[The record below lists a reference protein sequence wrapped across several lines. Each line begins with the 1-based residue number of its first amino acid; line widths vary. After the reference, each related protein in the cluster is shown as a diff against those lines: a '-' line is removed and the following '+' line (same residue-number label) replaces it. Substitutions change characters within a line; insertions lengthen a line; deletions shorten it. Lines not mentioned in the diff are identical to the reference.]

1 MLENSIYIQP
11 SIKFYSS
18 FDEALSADPEWD
30 QYLLF
35 KEEKW
40 EFKDLFAFLKTF
52 IVAEPGYGKTR
63 LLREIVPRASNEG
76 KKAILVESKKI
87 IEATVEK
94 SILNQ
99 LKNASAAKSDGF
111 ELKNEENIIICF
123 DALDE
128 VKLEDFS
135 RTVEKIK
142 SFLAEYKKITAI
154 ISCRWHFF
162 KRYKQLFADLDFR
175 YARIFPFS
183 TEQVK
188 SYLQRNTISQED
200 IEKIFDKLSF
210 RGRDLVIQT
219 PRYLELLVIYIK
231 DKGIENISEITKAN
245 LFEFFIYKKLELED
259 KNLNTQKRDLIKR
272 VLEKLAL
279 IMETYQIN
287 LLNKDELMSFFD
299 DLQSDLKLSL
309 LQQIPIEIFFGKTL
323 LKDNIDSIEF
333 DNTEFQEYLAAK
345 EITRLGKNIRT
356 IFELSVDPEIREIY
370 PSWFNTLGFV
380 VDLDI
385 SILKP
390 LLDFGRMSK
399 EGITQDEEY
408 HRFLTKVNVKRLPI
422 EERKAIFEQVFTYY
436 QSVLHWI
443 DWDIARN
450 LSYYFGKTQYDLVMY
465 YVDEGRFEDNDR
477 RFVCLGNVAQVV
489 GFLLERDIFDNEQ
502 KAYWKRKLI
511 EFATDRNEN
520 GVLQRNALF
529 ALGNLRDDTVIKKVE
544 SVWKS
549 EDELIRNNFLKLCM
563 EVNPHH
569 NLSIKYFVEGTKRES
584 IHARY
589 GLYEVTDGQAVKK
602 LLDAFISD
610 PSFLNQFIDQESIFK
625 DSDGKIIDNIKEAW
639 DSDIEGQL
647 QIIVQK
653 AFESRHWYKAR
664 ESKFI
669 EKIALILKSKD
680 KDYLFKLISQISKS
694 NSLKKNLYS
703 FLNLFSTLLEK
714 EQVKEFIAQLS
725 QFENGKRDALWTLQQ
740 IKFSKRPSAEKI
752 YEEGRNCFIHEYREA
767 ESNWEK
773 QGKEPSEEELLYTKF
788 RFKLEPEQGKYY
800 DGVFEFYLNNKDT
813 LDPLVT
819 TEEKD
824 RLKSLIEGSIFDQFD
839 PGEQDLEFT
848 KRNGGGTSYK
858 TNAYIH
864 IFGDCIQV
872 ASKLNLDITKYKKR
886 IINYVPFAYSEH
898 LEAIFSL
905 VKNVQPDEIKS
916 LLAVYKRKK
925 SDLWRFM
932 PDNFIRASERYVI
945 KEAVPVLRKFAVQ
958 QDFSIHDRLRALT
971 TSEFLTPDARYL
983 KKVFEQYEKDKKELR
998 KLAEKA
1004 NELLIEKH
1012 KDEEAISWR
1021 FNELRNRTFP
1031 FKEQTGVHSVSTHER
1046 ELREKEFAAPLM
1058 KLKHPQYEKQFLD
1071 LLGDSFNI
1079 LKMKE
1084 HWFYAQYLWQ
1094 VVYAYFD
1101 NLKEQRSYNPL
1112 SNLEKFVEK
1121 HSSDEGIN
1129 WFKYR
1134 LKELKRSYIMFI
1146 GKPTSVNECIQKYNK
1161 LKTQQ
1166 YMEIATPHDLY
1177 EKVKDVIDTDLRRWV
1192 ESEGAYSFIV
1202 GDKIF
1207 DAKKQSYEN
1216 LIQKTIKA
1224 QIEKAFLRRG
1234 FEVNI
1239 TREPQLLD
1247 DKRTDFLI
1255 FYGFIGPI
1263 LIEVKLSTSTDLIGS
1278 QKTLEGKPSYKSL
1291 SQYMNGFNAHFGVFL
1306 VFDNKKGTKRPEEWE
1321 THFVKIRNAYQKI
1334 DNVTVLGLKCI
1345 SI

>member
-1 MLENSIYIQP
+1 M
-11 SIKFYSS
+11 
-18 FDEALSADPEWD
+18 
-30 QYLLF
+30 
-35 KEEKW
+35 
-40 EFKDLFAFLKTF
+40 
-52 IVAEPGYGKTR
+52 
-63 LLREIVPRASNEG
+63 
-76 KKAILVESKKI
+76 
-87 IEATVEK
+87 
-94 SILNQ
+94 
-99 LKNASAAKSDGF
+99 
-111 ELKNEENIIICF
+111 
-123 DALDE
+123 
-128 VKLEDFS
+128 
-135 RTVEKIK
+135 
-142 SFLAEYKKITAI
+142 
-154 ISCRWHFF
+154 
-162 KRYKQLFADLDFR
+162 
-175 YARIFPFS
+175 
-183 TEQVK
+183 
-188 SYLQRNTISQED
+188 
-200 IEKIFDKLSF
+200 
-210 RGRDLVIQT
+210 IQT
-219 PRYLELLVIYIK
+219 PRYLEFLVSYIE
-231 DKGIENISEITKAN
+231 DKGIENVSEITKAN
-245 LFEFFIYKKLELED
+245 LFEFFIYRKLEMEDKKLD
-259 KNLNTQKRDLIKR
+259 RQRRDLIKR

-279 IMETYQIN
+279 IMETYQTN
-287 LLNKDELMSFFD
+287 LLKKDELMSFFD

-309 LQQIPIEIFFGKTL
+309 LQQIPIEIFFDKTL

-333 DNTEFQEYLAAK
+333 DNTEFQEYLVAK

-408 HRFLTKVNVKRLPI
+408 HRFLTKVDVKRLPI

-450 LSYYFGKTQYDLVMY
+450 LSYYFGKSQYDLVMY

-529 ALGNLRDDTVIKKVE
+529 ALGSLRDDTVIKKVE

-602 LLDAFISD
+602 LLDAFIRD
-610 PSFLNQFIDQESIFK
+610 PSFLNRFIDQESILK

-639 DSDIEGQL
+639 DSDIEGKLQL
-647 QIIVQK
+647 IVQK
-653 AFESRHWYKAR
+653 AFESRNWYRAKDS
-664 ESKFI
+664 EFI
-669 EKIALILKSKD
+669 KSIALLLKK
-680 KDYLFKLISQISKS
+680 KNENYLFNLISQIAESSDLRKS
-694 NSLKKNLYS
+694 
-703 FLNLFSTLLEK
+703 LFSFRNLSSALLEK
-714 EQVKEFIAQLS
+714 EQVGEFINQLS
-725 QFENGKRDALWTLQQ
+725 QFENGKRVALWTLQQ
-740 IKFSKRPSAEKI
+740 IKFSKRTDAEEI
-752 YEEGRNCFIHEYREA
+752 YEEGKNCFIHEYREA

-773 QGKEPSEEELLYTKF
+773 QAKKPSEGERLYTEF
-788 RFKLEPEQGKYY
+788 QSRLEPEKGKYSP
-800 DGVFEFYLNNKDT
+800 DVFKFYLNNKDT
-813 LDPLVT
+813 LTPLIT
-819 TEEKD
+819 KNEED
-824 RLKSLIEGSIFDQFD
+824 RLKSLIEESIFENFD
-839 PGEQDLEFT
+839 PGEHDLTFT
-848 KRNGGGTSYK
+848 NKDGGSTSY
-858 TNAYIH
+858 TTHAWIH
-864 IFGDCIQV
+864 IFGDCIQI
-872 ASKLNLDITKYKKR
+872 ASELNLDITKHRKR
-886 IINYVPFAYSEH
+886 IINYIPFAYSKH
-898 LEAIFSL
+898 LEAIFPL
-905 VKNVQPDEIKS
+905 VKDVQPDEIES
-916 LLAVYKRKK
+916 LLAVYRGKK

-945 KEAVPVLRKFAVQ
+945 KEAVLVLRKFVAQ

-971 TSEFLTPDARYL
+971 TSEFLTPDASYL
-983 KKVFEQYEKDKKELR
+983 KKVFEQYEKDKEELR

-1021 FNELRNRTFP
+1021 FNELKNRTFP

-1058 KLKHPQYEKQFLD
+1058 KLKHPQYERQFLD

-1084 HWFYAQYLWQ
+1084 HWSYAQYLWQ

-1146 GKPTSVNECIQKYNK
+1146 GKPTSISECIQKYNK

-1263 LIEVKLSTSTDLIGS
+1263 LIEVKLSTSKDLVGS
-1278 QKTLEGKPSYKSL
+1278 QKTLESKPSYKSL
-1291 SQYMNGFNAHFGVFL
+1291 SQYMNGYNAHFGVFL
-1306 VFDNKKGTKRPEEWE
+1306 VFDNKKRTKRSDKWE
-1321 THFVKIRNAYQKI
+1321 THFEKIRNAYQKI
-1334 DNVTVLGLKCI
+1334 DNVTVLGLECI
-1345 SI
+1345 